1 MKLKFKGIDERW
13 IVGFGVY
20 RPGEI
25 REIKDNILSKSMLDT
40 GYFDEVKE
48 KEIKIKRK
56 KSKKKG
62 AEKSWDKVQEDT

>member
-40 GYFDEVKE
+40 GYFDEIKE
-48 KEIKIKRK
+48 RKIKK
-56 KSKKKG
+56 KFKKKG
-62 AEKSWDKVQEDT
+62 AEKSWDREQGDT

>member
-25 REIKDNILSKSMLDT
+25 REIKDNILSKSMLET
-40 GYFDEVKE
+40 GYFDLVKE
-48 KEIKIKRK
+48 KKRKVK

-62 AEKSWDKVQEDT
+62 DD

>member
-1 MKLKFKGIDERW
+1 MKLKFKGIDQRW

-25 REIKDNILSKSMLDT
+25 REIKDNILSKSMLET
-40 GYFDEVKE
+40 GYFDEI
-48 KEIKIKRK
+48 KEIKIKK
-56 KSKKKG
+56 KFKKKG

>member
-1 MKLKFKGIDERW
+1 MKLKFKGIDERF

-40 GYFDEVKE
+40 GYFDEIKE
-48 KEIKIKRK
+48 RKLKR

-62 AEKSWDKVQEDT
+62 AD

>member
-20 RPGEI
+20 KPGEI
-25 REIKDNILSKSMLDT
+25 REIKDNILSKSMLET
-40 GYFDEVKE
+40 GYFDLVKE
-48 KEIKIKRK
+48 KNKKVK

-62 AEKSWDKVQEDT
+62 VDK

>member
-25 REIKDNILSKSMLDT
+25 REIKDNILSKSMLET
-40 GYFDEVKE
+40 GYFN
-48 KEIKIKRK
+48 EIKERKIKK
-56 KSKKKG
+56 KFKKKG
-62 AEKSWDKVQEDT
+62 ADKLWDKVQEDT

>member
-20 RPGEI
+20 RPGET
-25 REIKDNILSKSMLDT
+25 REIKDNILSKSMLET
-40 GYFDEVKE
+40 GYFDEIKE
-48 KEIKIKRK
+48 KKIKK

-62 AEKSWDKVQEDT
+62 VEKSWDREQGDI